1 MSRFFLVRHGD
12 CEPVGKYLAGRKE
25 GVHLNANGRKQA
37 ERIADCLG
45 KTRIDYLFSSPLERA
60 VETAERIAS
69 VQKTDLK
76 IDEAF
81 LEIDY
86 GDWTGMSF
94 DKLASDGLWV
104 QFNRFRSS
112 TRVPGGEM
120 MIEVQKRF
128 VSRIKALHDVSPE
141 AVFGIVS
148 HSDPIK
154 SVLCGYAGIS
164 LDLMHRLVINPASVS
179 AFNLGE
185 WGAEIQFINRT
196 AGF

>member
-1 MSRFFLVRHGD
+1 MARFLLIRHGD

-25 GVHLNANGRKQA
+25 NVHLNANGRRQA
-37 ERIADCLG
+37 ECIADGLAET
-45 KTRIDYLFSSPLERA
+45 KIDHLFSSPLERA
-60 VETAERIAS
+60 VETAERIAR
-69 VQKTDLK
+69 VQNTE
-76 IDEAF
+76 IRTDEAF

-94 DKLASDGLWV
+94 EKLASDDLWS

-128 VSRIKALHDVSPE
+128 VSRIKALHDENPE
-141 AVFGIVS
+141 SVVGIVS

-154 SVLCGYAGIS
+154 SALCGYAGIS

-179 AFNLGE
+179 AFDLSV

-196 AGF
+196 GGF